1 MKKLIG
7 QSLGR
12 YQLVSLLG
20 EGGMGAVFKAR
31 DITLQRDVAIKV
43 MHPQFANRP
52 NFQERFLQEARTA
65 ARFDHPGIVKVFDFG
80 QEKSLLYIVMELIP
94 GDNLRKLL
102 QDLKASG
109 KWIVLPEAV
118 QLVRQVALALDYAH
132 HQGVLHRD
140 VKPDNI
146 MLKAE
151 PGDSFPYRP
160 VLTDLGLA
168 KLLEGGLVTQEG
180 SSMGTPAYMSP
191 EQALG
196 EETDARSDVYS
207 LGILLYELAVG
218 RLPFRVKTI
227 TEAIRYHT
235 KEPPP
240 PPRSIRADLPEPLER
255 VILRALEKD
264 PGDRFPTAAGLAK
277 ALADVLPA
285 ATAATVAPTAM
296 EGAASLMTQY
306 QQSIVA
312 DRGPSILQEFPEAPS
327 GLQQDRLMVMAPD
340 GSVRAEPVKGGEI
353 TIGRGSDNSL
363 VLDYQKIS
371 RHHAKVEF
379 NGTEYKV
386 SDLDST
392 NGTYLANVKLLP
404 GIPEVWPPDKPIRV
418 GDIWIRLE
426 RAKRPA
432 QSVLLSNGTM
442 AALSA
447 VRSSPG
453 AGRVGIFSETSAL
466 SVEPGS
472 SVSVPIILL
481 NQGPVVDHFEVVVE
495 GIPPAWIPAPP
506 SLIQLL
512 PGTQQEV
519 VLSIQPPRA
528 SQSRAGRYPLKIRAT
543 SQDAPDQVAELAV
556 TLTVGAFSEFSTQ
569 IRPERVQ
576 AGKPA
581 QVRVENRGNTPQS
594 FDVTWKDRANEL
606 VFQPPQSQLKVP
618 EGQAAATEF
627 RAEPRH
633 RRWIGGTKS
642 HAFST
647 QVSSPDGTSQTLD
660 GELQSKAMIPTW
672 LPPLI
677 LIPLLALCLLLA
689 FWFTRAPTIRSAI
702 VDPADPIAGQP
713 VTIRWEIDNA
723 QTVELRPMVSGLD
736 PRAGEYTFPQGLP
749 ASTDLTIVA
758 TNRFRSVEK
767 PLTIGVSNPTPTPS
781 PEPGAP
787 IVETWSVFPT
797 EVTKGQPVTIKW
809 KVSNADSVTLQPF
822 GTVDNAGEQTDTPQ
836 QTKTYTLIASNQGK
850 TVQKSQEVVV
860 TIPPPDAPK
869 VKSFTVDPS
878 SLVKGQVAT
887 VRLTWDTEQ
896 ADTVT
901 IEPAVGAVGP
911 AGSRDVPAPEQD
923 TVYTL
928 VAKNAGGEGRAQA
941 KVTVSE
947 ALCTVTT
954 NNLNFRSGP
963 GTVYDPPI
971 RKLSSGTRLTPL
983 SRSPDGQW
991 LEVKVQQTGETG
1003 WVSASASYVSCNV
1016 DVAALS
1022 VGTVPP
1028 TPTPQPTATAT
1039 PTPTP
1044 SPTPTTPPFA
1054 VTNVTAQVSP
1064 ESHAGCPETFNFSAV
1079 ITANGPGTVQYK
1091 WERSDGA
1098 NAPVETVTFASAG
1111 THTVNDTWNL
1121 GTAGSYW
1128 KRVRILS
1135 PNAMVSNN
1143 AQFTLS
1149 CISIIV
1155 PPVVVVPLSP
1165 YNLVTN
1171 ADKAHYSSGAGSLPW
1186 PGAGNDDRGFARWV
1200 SNAQLEDGTTASK
1213 VLEMHPQWVN
1223 NGLIEGA
1230 FTDVYYS
1237 GYVVQAGDHFKAT
1250 VGLLAGANA
1259 GNVRFRVM
1267 LRPQGGTN
1275 TWIASVT
1282 DSYDGNLK
1290 TIDKSLNAWAGKKI
1304 DFILRVEANGSS
1316 SQDWAV
1322 WKYAYISR

>member
-1 MKKLIG
+1 MKNLIG
-7 QSLGR
+7 QSLDR
-12 YQLVSLLG
+12 YQIVSLLG

-31 DITLQRDVAIKV
+31 DVTLQRDVAVKV

-52 NFQERFLQEARTA
+52 NFQERFLQEARTV

-80 QEKSLLYIVMELIP
+80 QAKSLLYIVMELIP

-140 VKPDNI
+140 IKPDNI

-151 PGDSFPYRP
+151 PGDTFPYRP

-196 EETDARSDVYS
+196 EATDARSDVYS
-207 LGILLYELAVG
+207 IGVLLYELAVG
-218 RLPFRVKTI
+218 RLPFHVKTI

-240 PPRSIRADLPEPLER
+240 PPRSIRPDLPEPLER
-255 VILRALEKD
+255 VILRALAKD
-264 PGDRFPTAAGLAK
+264 PADRFPTAAGLAK

-327 GLQQDRLMVMAPD
+327 GSQQDRLMVMAPD
-340 GSVRAEPVKGGEI
+340 GSVRAEPIKGKEI

-371 RHHAKVEF
+371 RHHAKIEF
-379 NGTEYKV
+379 DGTDYKV

-404 GIPEVWPPDKPIRV
+404 GIPEVWPSDKPIRV

-453 AGRVGIFSETSAL
+453 AGRVGMFAETSAL

-481 NQGPVVDHFEVVVE
+481 NQGPVVDHFEVAVE
-495 GIPPAWIPAPP
+495 GIPPEWIPASLP
-506 SLIQLL
+506 LIQLL

-528 SQSRAGRYPLKIRAT
+528 SQSRAGRYSLKIRAA
-543 SQDAPDQVAELAV
+543 SQDAPDQVAELAA
-556 TLTVGAFSEFSTQ
+556 TLTVGMFSEFNMEV
-569 IRPERVQ
+569 RPQKVQ

-581 QVRVENRGNTPQS
+581 QVRVENRGNTPQT
-594 FDVTWKDRANEL
+594 FDVAWQDRANEL
-606 VFQPPQSQLKVP
+606 AFNPPQAQLKVT

-633 RRWIGGTKS
+633 RRLIGGAKA

-647 QVSSPDGTSQTLD
+647 QVSSPDGTAQTLA
-660 GELQSKAMIPTW
+660 GELQSKALIPTW

-689 FWFTRAPTIRSAI
+689 FWFTRAPAIRSAI
-702 VDPADPIAGQP
+702 VDPAEPIAGQP

-723 QTVELRPMVSGLD
+723 QTVELRPLVSGLD

-749 ASTDLTIVA
+749 ASTNLTIVA
-758 TNRFRSVEK
+758 SNRFRSTEK
-767 PLTIGVSNPTPTPS
+767 QLAIGVSNPTPTPS

-787 IVETWSVFPT
+787 VVETWSVFPT
-797 EVTKGQPVTIKW
+797 EVTKGQSVTIKW
-809 KVSNADSVTLQPF
+809 QVSNADSVTLQPF

-836 QTKTYTLIASNQGK
+836 QTKTYTLIATNQGK

-869 VKSFTVDPS
+869 VKSFTVEPS

-911 AGSRDVPAPEQD
+911 AGSRDVPAPDKD

-941 KVTVSE
+941 QVTVSE

-954 NNLNFRSGP
+954 NDLNFRTGP
-963 GTVYDPPI
+963 GTVYEPPI

-991 LEVKVQQTGETG
+991 IEVKVQQTGETG
-1003 WVSASASYVSCNV
+1003 WVSAAASYVSCNV
-1016 DVAALS
+1016 DVPGLPQ
-1022 VGTVPP
+1022 GTVPP
-1028 TPTPQPTATAT
+1028 TPTPLPTA
-1039 PTPTP
+1039 TP

-1054 VTNVTAQVSP
+1054 VTGITAQVTP
-1064 ESHAGCPETFNFSAV
+1064 ESHVGCPETFNFSAT
-1079 ITANGPGTVQYK
+1079 ITVNRPGTVQYK

-1098 NAPVETVTFASAG
+1098 GAPTETVTFAAAG
-1111 THTVNDTWNL
+1111 SKTVNDTWNL

-1128 KRVRILS
+1128 ERVRIMS
-1135 PNAMVSNN
+1135 PNSIVSNK
-1143 AQFTLS
+1143 ATFTLS
-1149 CISIIV
+1149 CVSVII
-1155 PPVVVVPLSP
+1155 PPVVVVPLFPLSP

-1171 ADKAHYSSGAGSLPW
+1171 ADKATWSSGAGNLPW

-1200 SNAQLEDGTTASK
+1200 ENATLEDGTTASK
-1213 VLEMHPQWVN
+1213 VLEMHPQWVD
-1223 NGLIEGA
+1223 NGFVSGT
-1230 FTDVYYS
+1230 FTDIYYS

-1250 VGLLAGANA
+1250 VGFLEGAGA

-1267 LRPQGGTN
+1267 LRPQGGSN
-1275 TWIASVT
+1275 TWVASVT

-1290 TIDKSLNAWAGKKI
+1290 TIDKPLDAWAGKKI